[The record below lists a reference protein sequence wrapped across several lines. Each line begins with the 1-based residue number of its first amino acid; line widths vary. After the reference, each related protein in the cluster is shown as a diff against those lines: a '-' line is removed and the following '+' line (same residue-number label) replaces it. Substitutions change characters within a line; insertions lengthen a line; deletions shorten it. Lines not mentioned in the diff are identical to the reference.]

1 MKVGQQSNI
10 GNVVPFRPRSG
21 DDGDLVDD
29 LRRDNIIR
37 LLDLSKYEQSRPA
50 VGDYE
55 ASMRAN
61 IAAMVLLGLLV
72 FIAKEDFGKL
82 ARPICAWL
90 NRNAFIKR
98 HPSLIYNV
106 AKDQNLCGLCAQDGL
121 NH

>member
-10 GNVVPFRPRSG
+10 GNVIPFRPRSG

-82 ARPICAWL
+82 ARP
-90 NRNAFIKR
+90 
-98 HPSLIYNV
+98 
-106 AKDQNLCGLCAQDGL
+106 NLCLAKSECL
-121 NH
+121 Y